1 MLLTENGRV
10 HIDNPQRGNNSVRDT
25 ARGRQAQKQGGLSVY
40 VQLWAAASRKLIH
53 EEKWTWLLFVCLF
66 FPAKSQKSPEEA
78 FRLLEM
84 SQSKKE
90 VFVGKEKPN
99 SLQSLILWYKTA
111 MKTAGSNLQT
121 PIRKPCSLNHYM
133 CHLKNKTKPTVCRN
147 QSPNITNNLI
157 SASVVQNMIKKW
169 HLRSEVHQRSTW
181 ISSHTPLT
189 CTDAKYNNNDFKKID
204 ILTCYNISLAASALT
219 HARLFFILFFHV
231 TTKGFIYSLGKINE

>member
-1 MLLTENGRV
+1 
-10 HIDNPQRGNNSVRDT
+10 
-25 ARGRQAQKQGGLSVY
+25 
-40 VQLWAAASRKLIH
+40 
-53 EEKWTWLLFVCLF
+53 
-66 FPAKSQKSPEEA
+66 
-78 FRLLEM
+78 
-84 SQSKKE
+84 
-90 VFVGKEKPN
+90 
-99 SLQSLILWYKTA
+99 

-121 PIRKPCSLNHYM
+121 PIGKPCSLNHYM
-133 CHLKNKTKPTVCRN
+133 CHLKNQTKPTVCRN

-189 CTDAKYNNNDFKKID
+189 CTDAKYNNNDFKKFD

-231 TTKGFIYSLGKINE
+231 TRIYLFIRKNKWINQLLSIRHLAPLLKEKRTRMNDNGRKGGEERPVLSNVSISNWQLWRLVCGTTKKLL